1 MTTPDF
7 VLELREHIGHA
18 PLWLTGVTAVVLR
31 GDEVLLVRRADTLEW
46 SPVTGIIDPGEE
58 PADAAVREVR
68 EEADVVVKA
77 VRLVW
82 AHVLEPITYDNGDA
96 AQYLDLVFACNWL
109 NGDPAPADGENLE
122 AAWWPL
128 AELPPL
134 SESYER
140 RIRLAAE
147 SFGPA
152 LFTQLLPVA
161 LPEVV

>member
-31 GDEVLLVRRADTLEW
+31 GDDVLLVRRTDTGEW

-58 PADAAVREVR
+58 PADAAVREVL

-82 AHVLEPITYDNGDA
+82 AHVLDPVTYPNGDE
-96 AQYLDLVFACNWL
+96 AQYLDLVFACSWL
-109 NGDPAPADGENLE
+109 NGDPAPADGENSE

-128 AELPPL
+128 SELPPMTD
-134 SESYER
+134 SFAR
-140 RIRLAAE
+140 RIRSAAE

-152 LFTQLLPVA
+152 LFSQRLPVD
-161 LPEVV
+161 LPEPA